1 MKKAFSVILVFPVL
15 LALLCSVAA
24 EEIPAG
30 GLHADLQRVMN
41 TPVNTRCSKRGEHPV
56 NTHPANT
63 RRMKPETRKPS
74 KIKGF
79 AYVNTLHL
87 LFANFSAW

>member
-1 MKKAFSVILVFPVL
+1 
-15 LALLCSVAA
+15 
-24 EEIPAG
+24 
-30 GLHADLQRVMN
+30 MN
-41 TPVNTRCSKRGEHPV
+41 TPLNTRCSKRGEHPV

-63 RRMKPETRKPS
+63 RRMKPETLKPS

-79 AYVNTLHL
+79 AHVNTLHL